1 MDPSRADLLIQYAL
15 AAAAQED
22 AGSRELGPIH
32 LVKYVYLGD
41 VAYAQ
46 AHGGETYT
54 GAAWKFHHFG
64 PWSVEVFRRIEPAT
78 VSIGATERA
87 FASRYQEDAKR
98 WSLRDPGKLESLEAR
113 IPWEVTRILRRAVHE
128 FGSDTKNLLHHVYQ
142 TDPMLKATPGAP
154 LSFRPARPEREAV
167 PLVAPPASAGPEP
180 GRLSKTAVKK
190 LKARIADRLR
200 EKREQ
205 RVPSLEPPP
214 RYDEVFLD
222 GQDWLDSLSELESI
236 EGSQG
241 QLHFSDEIWT
251 SPARGDRDLP

>member
-1 MDPSRADLLIQYAL
+1 MDSSRADLLIQYAL

-46 AHGGETYT
+46 AHDGETYT

-64 PWSVEVFRRIEPAT
+64 PWAAEIFRRIEPAT
-78 VSIGATERA
+78 VSIGAAERV
-87 FASRYQEDAKR
+87 FTSRYQEDARR
-98 WSLRDPGKLESLEAR
+98 WSLRDPRKLEYLEEK
-113 IPWEVTRILRRAVHE
+113 IPWEVTRVLRRAVHE

-142 TDPMLKATPGAP
+142 TDPMLKAAPGDP
-154 LSFRPARPEREAV
+154 LSFRPARPERE
-167 PLVAPPASAGPEP
+167 PGPPVAPPAAS
-180 GRLSKTAVKK
+180 LSKTAVKK

-200 EKREQ
+200 EKREE
-205 RVPSLEPPP
+205 RAAGLEPAP

-222 GQDWLDSLSELESI
+222 GQQWLDSLTEVEPI
-236 EGSQG
+236 EGSRG
-241 QLHFSDEIWT
+241 RLHFPDEIWT